1 MQLKQFITRVFKA
14 FLIIMVLFIENTC
27 LGNDI
32 TSQSIKYYRWAMIE
46 RQDRKPLFSATTTLK
61 HIYNPESKHEKN
73 FYKAVYTD
81 KNILSVVS
89 TYEKDKL
96 VRIDYF
102 SETGLWKRFSKYK
115 DNEEIKCHIN
125 FETVE
130 KKYKKHTITCED
142 KSLREVTY
150 HYKEWN
156 DEQKRLLNK
165 PLDEES
171 GVWGVYQI
179 LEYENNIRVFKRIV
193 IDSTCF
199 DYDENDTL
207 EKKECTSTYEDTK
220 PMDHAVWSMVPM
232 W

>member
-1 MQLKQFITRVFKA
+1 MKVMTMIVTS
-14 FLIIMVLFIENTC
+14 IIL
-27 LGNDI
+27 LGISQPSLANDVVDI
-32 TSQSIKYYRWAMIE
+32 NNSEVKYYRWAMIE
-46 RQDRKPLFSATTTLK
+46 RYDRKPIFSATTTPK
-61 HIYNPESKHEKN
+61 HIYDPKSRHKKD
-73 FYKAVYTD
+73 FYKVIY
-81 KNILSVVS
+81 KNGILQEILS
-89 TYEKDKL
+89 YEDDNL
-96 VRIDYF
+96 VRKDYF
-102 SETGLWKRFSKYK
+102 DETGSWKRFNKYK
-115 DNEEIKCHIN
+115 DDEEIKCDIN
-125 FETVE
+125 FETLE

-150 HYKEWN
+150 HYEEWN

-193 IDSTCF
+193 IDSICF
-199 DYDENDTL
+199 DYDENHTL
-207 EKKECTSTYEDTK
+207 EQEECTSSYEDTK